1 MPTLDDVSR
10 IAATLPGSEERA
22 MTGGRA
28 WFVRS
33 RLYAWECHPWPS
45 IEPEMREIIASE
57 TVVAVKVA
65 DEMDRLA
72 LVQGWPDVFLPRTA
86 RWGEPKA
93 AFRLARIDPQHLAE
107 LLTDAWYTQAPK
119 YLQREFEAAQR

>member
-10 IAATLPGSEERA
+10 IAAALPGSEERA

-45 IEPEMREIIASE
+45 IPEDVRAIIASE

-93 AFRLARIDPQHLAE
+93 AFRLAPIDAQHLQELVAE
-107 LLTDAWYTQAPK
+107 AWYTQAPK
-119 YLQREFEAAQR
+119 YLRREFDATAG